1 MGRGSPVIFN
11 ILTVLVLLGVCG
23 AVACFA
29 VVALNPEAVPL
40 PTAFALPPL
49 PTVLPSPL
57 PSPTA
62 LIDTFPTE
70 IPASATPTDTEEAE
84 TPTAT
89 FTLSPTAT
97 TVITRTATATLTLSP
112 TVSPTVTRTA
122 TRTVT
127 SPPPGPTAVP
137 TNTLSPLPFTLQ
149 PGSPAYQPNY
159 ANTAGCNWM
168 GVAGQAFDLSGR
180 PIIGLIV
187 RVSFKTGS
195 IDAIT
200 GTNKSYGEGGYEV
213 YLNNHV
219 EATDDAYSIQLLNAA
234 SSPLSERFGFVTVAD
249 CNRNLIII
257 NFVQNH

>member
-1 MGRGSPVIFN
+1 V
-11 ILTVLVLLGVCG
+11 
-23 AVACFA
+23 FA
-29 VVALNPEAVPL
+29 VVALNPAILPL
-40 PTAFALPPL
+40 PTAFELPPL

-70 IPASATPTDTEEAE
+70 IPPTFTPTNTRGAV

-89 FTLSPTAT
+89 VTLSLSPTLGP
-97 TVITRTATATLTLSP
+97 TATITNTATVTNTATITP
-112 TVSPTVTRTA
+112 TATVTRTA
-122 TRTVT
+122 TRAPTN
-127 SPPPGPTAVP
+127 PPAGPTAVP
-137 TNTLSPLPFTLQ
+137 TSTLSPLPFTLQ

-219 EATDDAYSIQLLNAA
+219 EATDDAYSIQLFNAA
-234 SSPLSERFGFVTVAD
+234 SSALSDRFGFVTVAD